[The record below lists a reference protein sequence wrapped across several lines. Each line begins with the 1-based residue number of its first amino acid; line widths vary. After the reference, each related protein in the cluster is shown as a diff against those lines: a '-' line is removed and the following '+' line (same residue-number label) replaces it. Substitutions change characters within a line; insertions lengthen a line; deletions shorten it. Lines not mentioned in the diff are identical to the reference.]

1 MEFDIWLFTTIR
13 YRLFEHRMLPTS
25 VNSKT
30 IMTFGMLVIALA
42 SLFAS
47 GSILTNQQ
55 ALGAGEEV
63 EQPAEAALPAAE
75 VAKAVMP
82 AL

>member
-1 MEFDIWLFTTIR
+1 
-13 YRLFEHRMLPTS
+13 
-25 VNSKT
+25 
-30 IMTFGMLVIALA
+30 MTFGMLVIALA